1 MSLTPIPSA
10 HALQS
15 NPAALKNVLAELQG
29 VNVTLVDGAAAGT
42 AMAIPGIRQED
53 TILAAIA
60 YADTWAAPT
69 DDKANITIQPTTA
82 SATLTFNGAQTE
94 GETLVVNGNTYTFRA
109 VPVKMNDVLIAGT
122 DAARATA
129 LANAIN
135 AYESRYESQ
144 LNGDGNRTAAVV
156 ATANGAVV
164 TVRSI
169 VDGNGN
175 APIVTG
181 TVTVLAAAGS
191 ATGSATLTA
200 ASVVADNTAVIN
212 GVTFTAKATPTLDTH
227 FALKGTNIL
236 QAAELARA
244 INAYEFKYG
253 TLRVKAS
260 SGGTA
265 VVTITPSQAPTGN
278 AISISESAS
287 NLTVSGSGYLA
298 GGTNTGSIK
307 STTNLSTATLVV
319 HWFNKR

>member
-15 NPAALKNVLAELQG
+15 NPKALKDALVELQG

-42 AMAIPGIRQED
+42 GMSIPAIRQED
-53 TILAAIA
+53 TILAAIVYGDA
-60 YADTWAAPT
+60 WAAPT

-82 SATLTFNGAQTE
+82 SGTLTFSGAPSE
-94 GETLVVNGNTYTFRA
+94 GETVTVNGNVYTFRA
-109 VPVKMNDVLIAGT
+109 VPVKMNDVLIAANN
-122 DAARATA
+122 AARATA

-135 AYESRYESQ
+135 AYENRYESQ
-144 LNGDGNRTAAVV
+144 LHGDGNRTAAVI
-156 ATANGAVV
+156 ASANAAVV

-181 TVTVLAAAGS
+181 TPTVLAAAGS

-227 FALKGTNIL
+227 FALKGTDTL
-236 QAAELARA
+236 QAAEIARA

-260 SGGTA
+260 AAGA
-265 VVTITPSQAPTGN
+265 VVTITPSQAPSGN
-278 AISISESAS
+278 AISISESAA
-287 NLTVSGSGYLA
+287 NLSVSGSGYLA

-307 STTNLSTATLVV
+307 STTNLSAATLVV